1 MNKYLTFFAL
11 ILFVH
16 SIYRFFQIK
25 KKIPKNVYPFFIVWN
40 FLWQVMFLS
49 IVATMIFKS
58 RVFMLSAN
66 IVPIC
71 MGLMMFVWPGQ
82 LNEMLKTDPMMRDT
96 ELSLLRFAG
105 AVFVIVGGLLFLL
118 FNFT

>member
-40 FLWQVMFLS
+40 FLWQVLFLS

-58 RVFMLSAN
+58 HTSNLVAST
-66 IVPIC
+66 VPIC
-71 MGLMMFVWPGQ
+71 MGLMMFMWPSQ
-82 LNEMLKTDPMMRDT
+82 LNEVMKTDSMMRDT

-105 AVFVIVGGLLFLL
+105 GIFVLVGGILFLL

>member
-1 MNKYLTFFAL
+1 
-11 ILFVH
+11 
-16 SIYRFFQIK
+16 
-25 KKIPKNVYPFFIVWN
+25 
-40 FLWQVMFLS
+40 
-49 IVATMIFKS
+49 
-58 RVFMLSAN
+58 
-66 IVPIC
+66 